1 MKNNEMRVNLEK
13 YSIIILSGLILFT
26 AIFFFIIRKR
36 TRRTKIIN
44 FGLMILYAY
53 SYFLPVVITDV
64 FAHDLHVMDQED
76 FYMNGVIITLVIGSI
91 ILIIGLL
98 RKPE

>member
-1 MKNNEMRVNLEK
+1 
-13 YSIIILSGLILFT
+13 
-26 AIFFFIIRKR
+26 
-36 TRRTKIIN
+36 
-44 FGLMILYAY
+44 MILYAY